1 MSLFLWYMDEKLA
14 ESSLSAN
21 PINEFSFY
29 FFMGQG
35 SQKPSRSTSP
45 LYIREEFGAVSHYNV
60 YLQNDRWDILPV
72 EVNGVIYALG

>member
-1 MSLFLWYMDEKLA
+1 MDEKLA

-29 FFMGQG
+29 FFIGQG
-35 SQKPSRSTSP
+35 SQKSSRSTSP
-45 LYIREEFGAVSHYNV
+45 LCIHEEYGAISHYNV

-72 EVNGVIYALG
+72 EINEVVSSLG